1 MIRLLNST
9 NEKIKYAAFKL
20 FLEIG
25 YEAANIRDICKEVN
39 IKASSLYFYY
49 KSKQELFFSIYE
61 DIYRD
66 KISFIKNIEELKQDI
81 TPEMK
86 FYYFHKRKLE
96 YYIQNIVKQK
106 FLLRYHLFPPEEIAS
121 SIRGKFKN
129 YSSEESIV
137 ILELVKECLDKNIFS
152 KNKMENDYLQEYK
165 RFEYSQV
172 IEMIAT
178 NIKIKDT
185 EIYDQWS
192 RFWSN
197 TMLNDL

>member
-1 MIRLLNST
+1 MIRLLNNT
-9 NEKIKYAAFKL
+9 NEKIRYAAFKL

-61 DIYRD
+61 DIYMD
-66 KISFIKNIEELKQDI
+66 KINFIKNIEELKQDI

-86 FYYFHKRKLE
+86 FYYFHKRKME
-96 YYIQNIVKQK
+96 YYIQDIVKQK

-121 SIRGKFKN
+121 LIREKFKN
-129 YSSEESIV
+129 CSNEENNT
-137 ILELVKECLDKNIFS
+137 ILGLVKECLDKNILS
-152 KNKMENDYLQEYK
+152 KKKMENNYLQEYK
-165 RFEYSQV
+165 RFESSQV
-172 IEMIAT
+172 IEMITT

-185 EIYDQWS
+185 EIYERWS
-192 RFWSN
+192 KFWNN
-197 TMLNDL
+197 TMINDL